1 MTNGVKQMKT
11 FLRYL
16 MFQVPQWFILAL
28 FLWLLVDQNAV
39 PLWVTR
45 TFFIVWLVKDLAIY
59 PWVRRA
65 YETNAKTGTEVLVGA
80 KAIAQERLDPEGYV
94 KLRGELWK
102 AQAYPSD
109 QPIHRNS
116 EVKVRAASGSTLIVS
131 ATE

>member
-45 TFFIVWLVKDLAIY
+45 TFFIVWLVKDFAIY
-59 PWVRRA
+59 PWVRCA
-65 YETNAKTGTEVLVGA
+65 YEPTAKTGAEALVAA

-94 KLRGELWK
+94 KVCGELWK
-102 AQAYPSD
+102 GRAYPAD
-109 QPIHRNS
+109 QPIHRDS
-116 EVKVRAASGSTLIVS
+116 KVKVHAARGSTLIVS
-131 ATE
+131 VTE

>member
-1 MTNGVKQMKT
+1 MKT

-28 FLWLLVDQNAV
+28 FLWLLVDQDAV
-39 PLWVTR
+39 PLWVMR
-45 TFFIVWLVKDLAIY
+45 SFFILWLVKDFAIY

-65 YETNAKTGTEVLVGA
+65 YETTAKTGAEALVGV

-94 KLRGELWK
+94 KVRGELWK
-102 AQAYPSD
+102 GRAYPAD
-109 QPIHRNS
+109 QPIHRGS
-116 EVKVRAASGSTLIVS
+116 KVTVRAARGSILVVS